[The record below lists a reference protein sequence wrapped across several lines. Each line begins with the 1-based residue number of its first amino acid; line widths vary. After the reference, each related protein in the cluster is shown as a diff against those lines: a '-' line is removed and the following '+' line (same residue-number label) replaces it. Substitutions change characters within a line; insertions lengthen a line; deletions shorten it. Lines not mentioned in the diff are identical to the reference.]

1 MPLIEIAW
9 FKSTQTYQNDHS
21 LTAETAK
28 RLIQLDGL
36 HEIYF
41 GFKHEDPTIAYVLNV
56 WESYE
61 HLEAANKHESF
72 MDIFST
78 FQPAVEGTLQ
88 DITVITSDVPSL
100 PKLKETLSAGITE
113 IALAELQKGSE
124 DLVPNLLEAIDAAEP
139 MAGPSWGAV
148 RGKAGEYVLIVGWAS
163 VEAHYESFK
172 TGKVPEV
179 AKWGAKTISNMRP
192 SHVKFWKAA

>member
-1 MPLIEIAW
+1 VRTGT
-9 FKSTQTYQNDHS
+9 FF
-21 LTAETAK
+21 
-28 RLIQLDGL
+28 L
-36 HEIYF
+36 HQHIVRSIHFFRIYF
-41 GFKHEDPTIAYVLNV
+41 GFKHEDPTIAYVLNGRLSHFKDFQATDSFAV
-56 WESYE
+56 WESHE
-61 HLEAANKHESF
+61 HLEAATKHESF

-88 DITVITSDVPSL
+88 DITVITLDVPSL

-124 DLVPNLLEAIDAAEP
+124 DLVPNLLGAIDAAEL

-163 VEAHYESFK
+163 VEVRS
-172 TGKVPEV
+172 VPYGE
-179 AKWGAKTISNMRP
+179 
-192 SHVKFWKAA
+192 